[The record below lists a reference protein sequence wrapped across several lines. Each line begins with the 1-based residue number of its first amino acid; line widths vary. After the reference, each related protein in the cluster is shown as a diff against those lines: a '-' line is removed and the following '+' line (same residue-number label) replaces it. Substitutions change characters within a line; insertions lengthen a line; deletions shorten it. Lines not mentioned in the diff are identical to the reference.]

1 MANVRSIA
9 GRSIHW
15 RSGRVVHA
23 CEGAELVP
31 GAFVLWT
38 LCGMDVASGSAQLA
52 HARERV
58 TCRACARL
66 ATAPP
71 ANDEAPRL
79 SPEMPIDATQ
89 ANREGNFVSLLL
101 RQLKKDRPAWPG
113 TTQSRASDHSARR
126 PRS

>member
-9 GRSIHW
+9 GQSIHL

-23 CEGAELVP
+23 CEGAELAP
-31 GAFVLWT
+31 GTFVLWT
-38 LCGMDVASGSAQLA
+38 LCGMDVAAGTAHLA

-71 ANDEAPRL
+71 ANDEAP
-79 SPEMPIDATQ
+79 P
-89 ANREGNFVSLLL
+89 
-101 RQLKKDRPAWPG
+101 
-113 TTQSRASDHSARR
+113 QSRASSRSGSIRRTGPARSR
-126 PRS
+126 LG